1 MRTKLHED
9 LINRVT
15 RLPADYDP
23 FGTVKRWEDEN
34 KNYPDCS
41 MGCKYFK
48 ALEGEL
54 GMDWGVCVKQNNYRF
69 GLLTF
74 EHQAGFDC
82 FVPIDK

>member
-23 FGTVKRWEDEN
+23 FGTVKRWEDEG

-48 ALEGEL
+48 TLEGEL
-54 GMDWGVCVKQNNYRF
+54 GMDWGVCVNQNNYRF

-74 EHQAGFDC
+74 EHQAGVNC
-82 FVPIDK
+82 FEKEA